1 MTFSGS
7 SRLGTESGR
16 FEAMVKIKRVYD
28 PPLPDDGKRI
38 LIDRLW
44 PRGMKKTEA
53 HVDEW
58 LKDIAPSNELRVWY
72 GHEPAKWREFKNRY
86 LKELQNKPELV
97 TRLKQEGKNG
107 TLTLLFAAKDS
118 EHSNAAVLKE
128 LLSRKQASPR
138 EARTMKSTALKAA
151 ALLLGMFVLFTGP
164 FAFAAKKAGHAGLT
178 PKTVE
183 LKLALRDLWIGH
195 IFWVRNVVLETKAGK
210 AEAAKVA
217 EEKVVENARAIAD
230 AIVPIYGKEAG
241 DKLFGLLAG
250 HYGAVKGY
258 MITAFANDEGS
269 KDASVDKIKANVE
282 EIAVFLNSANPK
294 NWPKDSLMGLLI
306 AHGVHHVVQI
316 DQINSKDVTAEA
328 KTWDDMKGHIY
339 TIADTLAD
347 GIVKQFPKKF

>member
-1 MTFSGS
+1 
-7 SRLGTESGR
+7 
-16 FEAMVKIKRVYD
+16 MVKIKRVYD
-28 PPLPDDGKRI
+28 PPLPDDGKRV
-38 LIDRLW
+38 LVDRLW

-58 LKDIAPSNELRVWY
+58 LKDIAPSSELRAWY

-86 LKELQNKPELV
+86 LKELRNRPELV
-97 TRLKQEGKNG
+97 ARLKQEEQKE

-118 EHSNAAVLKE
+118 EHSNAVVLKE
-128 LLSRKQASPR
+128 LLKRKTASSR
-138 EARTMKSTALKAA
+138 EITTMKSRVLKAA

-164 FAFAAKKAGHAGLT
+164 SAFAAKKAGHAGLP
-178 PKTVE
+178 PKAVE
-183 LKLALRDLWIGH
+183 LKLAMRDLWVGH

-210 AEAAKVA
+210 TEAAKVA

-230 AIVPIYGKEAG
+230 AIAPIYGKEAG

-258 MITAFANDEGS
+258 MTTAFANDEAS
-269 KDASVDKIKANVE
+269 KGASVDKIKANAE

-294 NWPKDSLMGLLI
+294 NWPKDTLLGLLI
-306 AHGVHHVVQI
+306 AHAVHHVLQI
-316 DQINSKDVTAEA
+316 DQVNSKDVAAEA
-328 KTWDDMKGHIY
+328 KTWDDMRTHIY
-339 TIADTLAD
+339 TIADALAD